1 MKRFLGLMLAAVM
14 VAACSSAALVQ
25 SEGESNR
32 DFQARVH
39 AADVADVRTL
49 YNIVDL
55 GMLVAKAKGFGN
67 DQFWKDYDVANE
79 MFLITFK
86 SWADGDGSEM
96 DARDVVDIAL
106 NTLRQYVAKLQ
117 KDEKY
122 FVGPPGTP
130 ESS

>member
-1 MKRFLGLMLAAVM
+1 MFKRFTGLMLASLIM
-14 VAACSSAALVQ
+14 VAGCSSALTQ
-25 SEGESNR
+25 MEGESNR
-32 DFQARVH
+32 DFKARVH
-39 AADVADVRTL
+39 RGEVQDVQML

-55 GMLVAKAKGFGN
+55 GMLVAKAKGFGD

-86 SWADGDGSEM
+86 SWADGEGGDLS
-96 DARDVVDIAL
+96 ARDVVDIAL

-130 ESS
+130 E